1 MPLTSSKLVATSVI
15 LAAAILCGA
24 SAEADT
30 LTGASVNGTLT
41 SLASPLF
48 VVSTPFSSSA
58 VVVPGSF
65 SGVLSE
71 SFNLQTTTYDVV
83 VDLTASGFSVDVTGS
98 FSAANYHGS
107 PTYAIT
113 LSGFPSF
120 VEGFNLSSY
129 SCSSVDPAC
138 AFSPFNASGLTS
150 NTFSSSSV
158 TLDFNTIANGQTYVF
173 TDVVASTTTP
183 EPSTLVLLGTGLLGT
198 AGAFCRRLVRS

>member
-1 MPLTSSKLVATSVI
+1 MPLTSSKLVATSVL

-41 SLASPLF
+41 SLASPLII
-48 VVSTPFSSSA
+48 VSTPFSSSA
-58 VVVPGSF
+58 VVVPGAF

-71 SFNLQTTTYDVV
+71 ASEITYDVV
-83 VDLTASGFSVDVTGS
+83 VDLIASGFSVDVTGS
-98 FSAANYHGS
+98 IGAANYHGS
-107 PTYAIT
+107 PVYEIT

-138 AFSPFNASGLTS
+138 AFSPYNASGLSS

-183 EPSTLVLLGTGLLGT
+183 EPSTLVLLGTGLLGA

>member
-1 MPLTSSKLVATSVI
+1 MPLTSSKLVATSVL

-41 SLASPLF
+41 SLASPLI

-58 VVVPGSF
+58 VVVPGAF
-65 SGVLSE
+65 SGGLTEASE
-71 SFNLQTTTYDVV
+71 ITYDVV

-98 FSAANYHGS
+98 IGAANYHGS
-107 PTYAIT
+107 PTYEIT

-129 SCSSVDPAC
+129 SCSSVNPAC

-183 EPSTLVLLGTGLLGT
+183 EPSTLALLGTGLLGA